1 MNSSARWAPL
11 AVVLLLFAI
20 PAAAKDTAPVT
31 PWPQLTSD
39 LPADPDVRFGT
50 LANGMRYAI
59 RRNTSPKG
67 ALSVRLRMDVGS
79 LMERDDEQGIAHMLE
94 HMAFRG
100 SQHVADGDVVRKLQS
115 LGLTF
120 GADTNAYTQATQT
133 VYMFDMP
140 KNDAE
145 SLDTSIMLMR
155 EIAGNLNIDQ
165 AALNTERNV
174 VLAEARLHDV
184 PIQHLQ
190 KSELAFLYG
199 PRAASALMPI
209 GLEDIIAHANA
220 KLVRGFYDAW
230 YRPER
235 ATLVIVGDVDPKQVE
250 DKIKASFADWTARAP
265 ARKVPAYAPP
275 AQHPSNVKLFVESGS
290 QAFVLFN
297 WLTPLDTNADSK
309 AEETRRVLRYAAL
322 AVVNQRFSAL
332 AHGANPPFISA
343 SASHDRI
350 GTVAD
355 ATEIGVNYRT
365 GEGVNGLKAAERVWR
380 DAVAGGVRQV
390 ELDQVIAQLRTFFQ
404 SNATAAETTTTPF
417 IANALVRAD
426 DENEVYTSPAADL
439 ALYNEVAKSMSVQ
452 NVSAALREA
461 FSGAG
466 PLVFVSSAVAFA
478 GGEPEIGAALA
489 DADKSPLAASAAT
502 SAPPWPYT
510 NFGVPGKV
518 VSRHTVDDL
527 GVTFVRFANGALLS
541 VKPTSFRAGQILIN
555 IRFGRGRIGLPRDHV
570 APAWSLGGAF
580 VQGGLKRYSVEDLQR
595 RMADKVWGATLSVGD
610 DAFILS
616 GFSRAEDLTSELQVL
631 TAYLTEPAWKPET
644 FDQVRVADAAIQL
657 QTESSPSAL
666 LSREYYGRMH
676 SGDTRWRAPNLAEI
690 NAATVDEAKAI
701 LAPGM
706 TSGPLEI
713 TMVGNVTVDQAIAS
727 VSPTLASLPRRTP
740 AAPPAAGDEHFP
752 PPTPEPVRIEHAGAA
767 NQAIAGIA
775 WPTNGFFADIQEPR
789 TLRVL
794 AEVFAQRLLDELRT
808 REGITYSPSASTYSS
823 LVSRDYGFVYALAQI
838 PPDKIATF
846 YDVVTSVANDLK
858 TKPIAADELERARG
872 PRIGDILRQQQT
884 NEYWLSLLAGAQAD
898 PRRLDVI
905 RTTIPDLQAITA
917 ADLQKAAKTW
927 LDFDKAYR
935 IVVVPAAA
943 RPAGAQP

>member
-1 MNSSARWAPL
+1 MKSIVRRASL
-11 AVVLLLFAI
+11 ALAFLLFVL

-31 PWPQLTSD
+31 PWPQLASD

-59 RRNTSPKG
+59 RRNTLPKG

-100 SQHVADGDVVRKLQS
+100 SQRVADGDVVRKLQS

-140 KNDAE
+140 KNDAT
-145 SLDTSIMLMR
+145 SVDTSLMLMR
-155 EIAGNLNIDQ
+155 EIAGNLNIEQ
-165 AALNTERNV
+165 AALDTERNV
-174 VLAEARLHDV
+174 VLAEAHMHDV

-190 KSELAFLYG
+190 KSELGFLYG

-235 ATLVIVGDVDPKQVE
+235 ATLVVVGDIDPQQIE
-250 DKIKASFADWTARAP
+250 AKIKASFSDWEARAP
-265 ARKVPAYAPP
+265 ARNAPRYVPP
-275 AQHPSNVKLFVESGS
+275 AQHPANVKLFVEPGA
-290 QAFVLFN
+290 QTFVLFN
-297 WLTPLDTNADSK
+297 WLTPFDSTADSK
-309 AEETRRVLRYAAL
+309 AEEMRRVLRYAAL

-343 SASHDRI
+343 SASHDHI

-365 GEGVNGLKAAERVWR
+365 GESANGLKVAERVWR
-380 DAVAGGVRQV
+380 DAVAGGVSQV
-390 ELDQVIAQLRTFFQ
+390 ELDQVISQLRTFFQ

-417 IANALVRAD
+417 IANGLTRAV
-426 DENEVYTSPAADL
+426 DENDVYTSPAADL
-439 ALYNEVAKSMSVQ
+439 ALYNDVAKDMTIQ

-466 PLVFVSSAVAFA
+466 PLVFVSSATALS
-478 GGEPEIGAALA
+478 GGESAIASTLA
-489 DADKSPLAASAAT
+489 DADKTPLAASAAAP
-502 SAPPWPYT
+502 APPWPYT
-510 NFGVPGKV
+510 AFGIPGKV
-518 VSRHTVDDL
+518 VSRRTVDDL
-527 GVTFVRFANGALLS
+527 GVTFVRFSNGATLT
-541 VKPTSFRAGQILIN
+541 VMPTTFRAGQILIN
-555 IRFGRGRIGLPRDHV
+555 VRFGQGRIGLPRDHV

-580 VQGGLKRYSVEDLQR
+580 VQGGLKRYGVEDLQR
-595 RMADKVWGATLSVGD
+595 RMANKVWGATLSIGD
-610 DAFILS
+610 DAFALN
-616 GFSRAEDLTSELQVL
+616 GFSRAADLTSELQVL
-631 TAYLTEPAWKPET
+631 TAYLTDPAWKAET

-657 QTESSPSAL
+657 QTEASPSAL
-666 LSREYYGRMH
+666 VAREYYGLMH
-676 SGDTRWRAPNLAEI
+676 MGDTRWRAPTLADI
-690 NAATVDEAKAI
+690 NAATVDQARA
-701 LAPGM
+701 LVAPAM
-706 TSGPLEI
+706 SSGPLEI
-713 TMVGNVTVDQAIAS
+713 TIVGDVTVDQAIES

-740 AAPPAAGDEHFP
+740 ARPPAPGDEHFP
-752 PPTPEPVRIEHAGAA
+752 APTAEPVRIEHHGAA
-767 NQAIAGIA
+767 NQAVAAIA
-775 WPTNGFFADIQEPR
+775 WPTNGFFPDMQQPR

-794 AEVFAQRLLDELRT
+794 SEVFGQRLLDELRT
-808 REGITYSPSASTYSS
+808 REGITYSPSASNYSS
-823 LVSRDYGFVYALAQI
+823 LVSSNYGFVYALAQI

-846 YDVVTSVANDLK
+846 YDVVSRVANDLK

-872 PRIGDILRQQQT
+872 PRIEDIQRQRQT
-884 NEYWLSLLAGAQAD
+884 NEFWLSLLAGAQAD

-905 RTTIPDLQAITA
+905 RTTIPDLQVISA
-917 ADLQKAAKTW
+917 ADLQTAAKAW

-935 IVVVPAAA
+935 IVVVPAVPQP
-943 RPAGAQP
+943 RPDQR

>member
-1 MNSSARWAPL
+1 MKSSARWASL
-11 AVVLLLFAI
+11 AFVVLLLAL
-20 PAAAKDTAPVT
+20 PAAAKDIAPVT

-59 RRNTSPKG
+59 RRNSSPKG
-67 ALSVRLRMDVGS
+67 ALSVRLRIDVGS
-79 LMERDDEQGIAHMLE
+79 LMEHDDEQGIAHMLE

-140 KNDAE
+140 KNDAA
-145 SLDTSIMLMR
+145 SLDTSILLMR

-174 VLAEARLHDV
+174 VLAEAHLHDV

-209 GLEDIIAHANA
+209 GLEDIIAHADA

-235 ATLVIVGDVDPKQVE
+235 ATLVIVGDVDPGQVE
-250 DKIKASFADWTARAP
+250 AKIKASFSDWVARAP
-265 ARKVPAYAPP
+265 ARKVVHYAPP
-275 AQHPSNVKLFVESGS
+275 VQRPTNVKLFVEPGA
-290 QAFVLFN
+290 QTFVLFN
-297 WLTPLDTNADSK
+297 WLTPFDSAADSK
-309 AEETRRVLRYAAL
+309 AEETRRVRRYAAL

-332 AHGANPPFISA
+332 AHGANPPFLSA
-343 SASHDRI
+343 SASHDHN

-355 ATEIGVNYRT
+355 ATELGVNYRT
-365 GEGVNGLKAAERVWR
+365 GEGENGLKAAQRVWR
-380 DAVAGGVRQV
+380 DAVAGGVRQD

-417 IANALVRAD
+417 IANAIVRAV
-426 DENEVYTSPAADL
+426 DEDEVYTSPAADL
-439 ALYNEVAKSMSVQ
+439 ALFNEVAKSMTVQ
-452 NVSAALREA
+452 NVSAALRDA
-461 FSGAG
+461 FSGTG
-466 PLVFVSSAVAFA
+466 PLVFVSSAAPFT
-478 GGEPEIGAALA
+478 GGESAIASALA
-489 DADKSPLAASAAT
+489 DADKTPLAAAT
-502 SAPPWPYT
+502 AVPTPPWPYT
-510 NFGVPGKV
+510 RFGVPGKV
-518 VSRHTVDDL
+518 VSRRSVDDL
-527 GVTFVRFANGALLS
+527 GVTFVRFANGTLLS

-555 IRFGRGRIGLPRDHV
+555 IRFGEGRIGLPRDHV

-595 RMADKVWGATLSVGD
+595 RMADKVWGANLSVGD
-610 DAFILS
+610 DAYILS
-616 GFSRAEDLTSELQVL
+616 GVSRADDLTSELQVL
-631 TAYLTEPAWKPET
+631 TAYLTEPAWKAET

-666 LSREYYGRMH
+666 LSREFYGRMH
-676 SGDTRWRAPNLAEI
+676 NGDTRWRAPSLADI
-690 NAATVDEAKAI
+690 NAATVDQAKA
-701 LAPGM
+701 LVSPAM
-706 TSGPLEI
+706 ASGPLEI
-713 TMVGNVTVDQAIAS
+713 TIVGDVTVEQAIAS
-727 VSPTLASLPRRTP
+727 VSPTLGSLPRRTP
-740 AAPPAAGDEHFP
+740 GGPPPTGDEHFP
-752 PPTPEPVRIEHAGAA
+752 APTPTPVRIEHLGAA
-767 NQAIAGIA
+767 NQAVATIA
-775 WPTNGFFADIQEPR
+775 WPTDGFFADMQEPR

-794 AEVFAQRLLDELRT
+794 AEIFSQRLLDELRT
-808 REGITYSPSASTYSS
+808 REGITYTPNASTYSS
-823 LVSRDYGFVYALAQI
+823 LVSRDYGFIYALAQI

-846 YDVVTSVANDLK
+846 YDVVSSVANDLK
-858 TKPIAADELERARG
+858 TKPVSSDELERARG
-872 PRIGDILRQQQT
+872 PRIEDIQRQQQT

-905 RTTIPDLQAITA
+905 RTTIPDLQAISA

-927 LDFDKAYR
+927 LDFGKAYR
-935 IVVVPAAA
+935 IVVVPAPPQ
-943 RPAGAQP
+943 PAGAKP